1 MPVTATSGAHVS
13 QVERRPRVVIIGG
26 GFGGLHAARAL
37 ARLPVEIVLIDRTN
51 HHLFQPLLYQVAT
64 TALAPSDITAPIRW
78 ILRRQRNVTTLL
90 GTVERIDR
98 RSRAVH
104 VVGEPEPIQYDYLV
118 LATGTRHAYFG
129 RPEWEKWAPGLKSVE
144 DARRIRKRFL
154 LAFERA
160 EWEEEPAARDALLT
174 FVVVGG
180 GPTGVELAG
189 VLPEMC
195 RVAFRPDF
203 RRIDTSRVRVVLVEG
218 GPRILPSFPPSL
230 SERARRDLEKL
241 GVEVR
246 TSTLV
251 TGIDECGVSAGDERI
266 RSQSV
271 FWAAGNAASPLAR
284 TLDAPLDPVG
294 RVLVEPDLSVPGD
307 PRVFVVGDLAAVRQ
321 GEGQWVPGV
330 APAAMQMGR
339 HAARSIAAIIAGAP
353 TPPFRYVNKGDLAT
367 IGRHKAVASFGGGKL
382 RVAGYT
388 AWFLWLF
395 IHIMY
400 LVGFRN
406 RISVMLQWAYNYIFF
421 ERGVRLIT
429 ETEDASMSRH
439 PATTGRTGEFEAAR
453 SALEAMEQAAREAPG
468 APGG

>member
-1 MPVTATSGAHVS
+1 MART
-13 QVERRPRVVIIGG
+13 RVVIIGG
-26 GFGGLHAARAL
+26 GFGGLNAARAL
-37 ARLPVEIVLIDRTN
+37 ARADVEVLLIDRTN

-64 TALAPSDITAPIRW
+64 TSLAPSDITAPIRW
-78 ILRRQRNVTTLL
+78 ILRGQKNVTTLL

-98 RSRAVH
+98 KSRALR
-104 VVGEPEPIQYDYLV
+104 VVGEPDPVHYDYLIV
-118 LATGTRHAYFG
+118 ATGTRHAYFG
-129 RPEWEKWAPGLKSVE
+129 NPQWEKWAPGLKSVE

-160 EWEEEPAARDALLT
+160 EWEEEPEARQALLT
-174 FVVVGG
+174 FVIVGG

-203 RRIDTSRVRVVLVEG
+203 RRIDTAKVRVILLEG
-218 GPRILPSFPPSL
+218 GSRILPSFPASL
-230 SERARRDLEKL
+230 SARAKRDLERL

-246 TSTLV
+246 TETLV
-251 TGIDECGVSAGDERI
+251 TNIDEDGVDVGGEHI

-271 FWAAGNAASPLAR
+271 FWAAGNAASPLGR
-284 TLDAPLDPVG
+284 TLEVPLDRTG

-307 PRVFVVGDLAAVRQ
+307 PRVFVIGDLSAAKLRD
-321 GEGQWVPGV
+321 GSYVPSV
-330 APAAMQMGR
+330 APAANQMGQ
-339 HAARSIAAIIAGAP
+339 HAAKNILALIAGKGTAA
-353 TPPFRYVNKGDLAT
+353 FGYLNKGDLAT

-382 RVAGYT
+382 KIAGYF
-388 AWFLWLF
+388 AWYTWLF
-395 IHIMY
+395 VHIAY

-406 RISVMLQWAYNYIFF
+406 RISVLLQWAYNYIFF

-439 PATTGRTGEFEAAR
+439 PATIGRTGEFERVKGAEPAAGTR
-453 SALEAMEQAAREAPG
+453 PG
-468 APGG
+468 

>member
-1 MPVTATSGAHVS
+1 MA
-13 QVERRPRVVIIGG
+13 RKRVVIIGG
-26 GFGGLHAARAL
+26 GFGGLNAARAL
-37 ARLPVEIVLIDRTN
+37 ARADMEVLLIDRTN

-78 ILRRQRNVTTLL
+78 ILRSQKNVTTLL

-98 RSRAVH
+98 RDRAVR
-104 VVGEPEPIQYDYLV
+104 VLGEPDPIHYDYLIV
-118 LATGTRHAYFG
+118 ATGTRHAYFG
-129 RPEWEKWAPGLKSVE
+129 HPEWEKWAPGLKSVE

-160 EWEEEPAARDALLT
+160 EWEEEPAARQALLT
-174 FVVVGG
+174 FVIVGG

-203 RRIDTSRVRVVLVEG
+203 RRIDTSKVRVILLEG
-218 GPRILPSFPPSL
+218 GPRILPAFPESL
-230 SERARRDLEKL
+230 SERAKRDLEKL

-246 TSTLV
+246 VNTLV
-251 TGIDECGVSAGDERI
+251 TNIGEDGVDVSDENI

-271 FWAAGNAASPLAR
+271 FWAAGNAASPLGK
-284 TLDAPLDPVG
+284 TLDVPLDRTG

-307 PRVFVVGDLAAVRQ
+307 GRVFVIGDLAAAKRRD
-321 GEGQWVPGV
+321 GSFVPGV
-330 APAAMQMGR
+330 APAANQMGQHVAKNILA
-339 HAARSIAAIIAGAP
+339 HAAGMAS
-353 TPPFRYVNKGDLAT
+353 TPFSYLNKGDLAT
-367 IGRHKAVASFGGGKL
+367 IGRHKAVASFGGGRLKI
-382 RVAGYT
+382 AGYF
-388 AWFLWLF
+388 AWYIWLF
-395 IHIMY
+395 VHIAY

-406 RISVMLQWAYNYIFF
+406 RISVLLQWAYNYIFF

-439 PATTGRTGEFEAAR
+439 PATIGRTAEFEAAR
-453 SALEAMEQAAREAPG
+453 KAARD
-468 APGG
+468 